1 MTNIVSVL
9 IVSRDR
15 PRLVNALW
23 ERAMSP
29 SRRIEGGDTFVA
41 GAQKAMI
48 SAMLVNVVSRDRSR
62 LVNACGEGALFRHL
76 NIE

>member
-1 MTNIVSVL
+1 
-9 IVSRDR
+9 
-15 PRLVNALW
+15 
-23 ERAMSP
+23 MSP